1 MGGCFL
7 LVCHAW
13 PFPNSDGQ
21 AAVQAEYIDSA
32 TLEARL
38 QNVARRMVSTTP
50 RPRPPDSEQATPTPP
65 PQQNGYGG
73 PGQAGANYSS
83 QAPSGQIPSAGGL
96 QGFPGPS
103 GTIAPQDQLLA
114 SSSAGLQSSMPQPMG
129 MQQGQPRQY
138 AQHMS
143 MPGQQQGGPGASR
156 MVQAQDSQ
164 AMGLLGSTQI
174 KPEAGA
180 NGMGMSSNSNYT
192 AMNGPSHPGFIQ
204 QQQQAPGTGPVMSN
218 GAPVLLRSSRD
229 WAPGQSP
236 TVLNV
241 SLYSPACPEQSLPHS
256 CEPNAVHFCFW
267 QRNSFCSPA
276 LISYFL
282 LQANTMPNMQTGNSR
297 ITINGKSSTL
307 SLSPFSA
314 VLTLTLTDTLLAA
327 PLALMTAV

>member
-7 LVCHAW
+7 LACPAW
-13 PFPNSDGQ
+13 HLPNSDGQ
-21 AAVQAEYIDSA
+21 ATVQAEYIDFA
-32 TLEARL
+32 TLESRL

-50 RPRPPDSEQATPTPP
+50 RPRPPDSERATPTPP

-83 QAPSGQIPSAGGL
+83 QASSGQIPSAGGL

-114 SSSAGLQSSMPQPMG
+114 SSSTGLQSSMPQPMG

-180 NGMGMSSNSNYT
+180 NGMGMPSNSNYT
-192 AMNGPSHPGFIQ
+192 GMNGPSHPGFIQ
-204 QQQQAPGTGPVMSN
+204 QQTSTRDRASHEQ
-218 GAPVLLRSSRD
+218 RCSSL
-229 WAPGQSP
+229 A
-236 TVLNV
+236 
-241 SLYSPACPEQSLPHS
+241 A
-256 CEPNAVHFCFW
+256 
-267 QRNSFCSPA
+267 
-276 LISYFL
+276 
-282 LQANTMPNMQTGNSR
+282 
-297 ITINGKSSTL
+297 
-307 SLSPFSA
+307 
-314 VLTLTLTDTLLAA
+314 LLAGLGTRPVPHCA
-327 PLALMTAV
+327 QRKPSQPCLP